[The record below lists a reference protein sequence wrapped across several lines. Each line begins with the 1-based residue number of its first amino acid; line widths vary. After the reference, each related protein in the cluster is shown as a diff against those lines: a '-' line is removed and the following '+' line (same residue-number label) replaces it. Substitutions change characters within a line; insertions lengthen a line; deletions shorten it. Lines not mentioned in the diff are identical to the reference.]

1 VLRPTTIK
9 VEVIDDFKLLIEF
22 DNGEIRVFDASLLFN
37 RKAYLPIM
45 NKNIF
50 RTVKTNDISIE
61 WAGEIDVCPD
71 ELYYS
76 STPLS
81 SLSDICAKRNF

>member
-1 VLRPTTIK
+1 MLRPTTIK
-9 VEVIDDFKLLIEF
+9 VEVIDDYKLLLEF
-22 DNGEIRVFDASLLFN
+22 DNGEIRIFDASLLFN

-45 NKNIF
+45 NKNAF

-61 WAGEIDVCPD
+61 WDGEIDVCPD

-76 STPLS
+76 SNS
-81 SLSDICAKRNF
+81 ISDKFD